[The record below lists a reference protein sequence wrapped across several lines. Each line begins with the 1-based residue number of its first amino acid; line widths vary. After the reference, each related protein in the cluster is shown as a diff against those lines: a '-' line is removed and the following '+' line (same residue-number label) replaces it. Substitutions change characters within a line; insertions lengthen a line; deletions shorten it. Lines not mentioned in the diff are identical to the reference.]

1 MGHEPLH
8 GDIQPHRQ
16 EDEMIRTPEDMMR
29 NPNQT
34 MSTTELLHAYVA
46 VLKLAEDHAANVA
59 KTMERFPPEDATAV
73 EEMYGPAGEHI
84 DRAAASLHS
93 ALFTDGG

>member
-1 MGHEPLH
+1 
-8 GDIQPHRQ
+8 
-16 EDEMIRTPEDMMR
+16 MIRTPEDMMR
-29 NPNQT
+29 NQT